1 MFQAPPRAPA
11 PPMKLDMRKWESLTV
26 KEQDAV
32 RKLPFPRKLHYIL
45 GQEDLLQQCGPNGLR
60 KAGTKEQMETMLNKY
75 CNTSKYESF
84 LRQLS
89 VYGFKRTQV
98 DDYKDVYQHEDF
110 IIGNCERI
118 HSIERPRKKRQHDE
132 DDNESD
138 SLEMSRN
145 LDDGEANPK
154 RIKQTP
160 TVWETRKLLE
170 QSYFVYKERSYA
182 ELVAATKQ
190 RTTPDHDDGLLMTG
204 LDLDPDLGLDFD
216 PDLDNDLDLGLDL
229 DPELELDP
237 DLGLELDPDLDF
249 DLDNDLDLRFDLD
262 LDLLRP

>member
-1 MFQAPPRAPA
+1 MFQAPPRASA

-110 IIGNCERI
+110 IIGNYERI
-118 HSIERPRKKRQHDE
+118 DSIERLKTPRKKR
-132 DDNESD
+132 NARR
-138 SLEMSRN
+138 MTTR
-145 LDDGEANPK
+145 ATAW
-154 RIKQTP
+154 RCRAIWTTARQTP
-160 TVWETRKLLE
+160 SASNKCQLCG
-170 QSYFVYKERSYA
+170 KHA
-182 ELVAATKQ
+182 
-190 RTTPDHDDGLLMTG
+190 
-204 LDLDPDLGLDFD
+204 
-216 PDLDNDLDLGLDL
+216 NC
-229 DPELELDP
+229 
-237 DLGLELDPDLDF
+237 
-249 DLDNDLDLRFDLD
+249 
-262 LDLLRP
+262 

>member
-1 MFQAPPRAPA
+1 
-11 PPMKLDMRKWESLTV
+11 MKLYMRKWESLAI
-26 KEQDAV
+26 KEQDVV
-32 RKLPFPRKLHYIL
+32 RKLPFPSKVHYIVN
-45 GQEDLLQQCGPNGLR
+45 QEEDHLKQCGPNGLR
-60 KAGTKEQMETMLNKY
+60 MAGTKEQIETLLNKY
-75 CNTSKYESF
+75 GSAIKYESF
-84 LRQLS
+84 IRQLS

-98 DDYKDVYQHEDF
+98 GNYKVYQHKDF

-216 PDLDNDLDLGLDL
+216 PDLDNDLGLDL
-229 DPELELDP
+229 DPGLELDP

-249 DLDNDLDLRFDLD
+249 DQWTRRLQIRHT
-262 LDLLRP
+262 